1 MRIVTPAEIQNL
13 GQVDDG
19 AGRTENH
26 AAAKREPAEPGPGDF
41 YWHEDTPPMPLWQGI
56 LIALR
61 HMLGMRISAAWYEDI
76 SRPEAASKGGAAV
89 RLAVCF
95 PDQLLEHF
103 QAKWTPVRVKKMR

>member
-1 MRIVTPAEIQNL
+1 MRIVTPAEIRNL

-26 AAAKREPAEPGPGDF
+26 TAAKREPAEPDPGNF

-61 HMLGMRISAAWYEDI
+61 HMLGMRISAA
-76 SRPEAASKGGAAV
+76 PK
-89 RLAVCF
+89 
-95 PDQLLEHF
+95 Q
-103 QAKWTPVRVKKMR
+103 QAKAARRSDWQSAFRSNY